1 MKNNYFIPVIILS
14 AFLISCNK
22 ENKKDAETMDTQLAE
37 LAPLQKIKDDQQQ
50 IPVGT
55 FEMPDTVAVDV
66 PAQSTVKFNPD
77 WDKKIIKTAT
87 LKLEISDHKK
97 YSGFVHN
104 AVKLHGAYIAQE
116 EQNLADEKLE
126 SILTI
131 KVPVAQFENIMN
143 KLPGEDG
150 KVLERKINTDD
161 VTGEVVDTK
170 ARLEAKKQMRLKY
183 LEFLKQSKNMAEVL
197 QVQNEINSIQEEIE
211 SAAGRVAFLSQQA
224 LYSTINL
231 TFYQPMPGFTSTD
244 KAPSFLNRITS
255 AFKNGTSW
263 IGDLLIWLISIWPLM
278 LILAVIYMG
287 WKMARRPKVVGQKMT
302 QA

>member
-1 MKNNYFIPVIILS
+1 MKINYFIPAILMS
-14 AFLISCNK
+14 ALLISCNN
-22 ENKKDAETMDTQLAE
+22 ENKKDAETIDTQMSE
-37 LAPLQKIKDDQQQ
+37 LAPLQNIKDDANQQ

-97 YSGFVHN
+97 YTGFVHN

-116 EQNLADEKLE
+116 EQNFADEKLE
-126 SILTI
+126 TILTI
-131 KVPVAQFENIMN
+131 KVPVAQFETIMN

-211 SAAGRVAFLSQQA
+211 SAAGRVAFLSHQS

-231 TFYQPMPGFTSTD
+231 SFYQPMPGFTSADET
-244 KAPSFLNRITS
+244 PSFLKRITA
-255 AFKNGTSW
+255 AFKSGTSW
-263 IGDLLIWLISIWPLM
+263 TGDLLIGLISIWPLM
-278 LILAVIYMG
+278 LIFTVIYFV
-287 WKMARRPKVVGQKMT
+287 WRKLRPSGIIVQKS
-302 QA
+302 